1 MVNFS
6 KPVTIKKIY
15 SSDWEMPDKNN
26 PGQKISGTSFKME
39 IEDSTD
45 RINPLLK
52 VSPECFKLFGFDDPL
67 KVAEYT
73 NRQWALEVACIAKSS
88 GNGIINDIFV
98 VDIQPILK
106 K

>member
-1 MVNFS
+1 MVDFS
-6 KPVTIKKIY
+6 RPVTIKKIY
-15 SSDWEMPDKNN
+15 SSDWEMPDRNN
-26 PGQKISGTSFKME
+26 PSQKISGVSYKME
-39 IEDSTD
+39 VEDSTD

-52 VSPECFKLFGFDDPL
+52 ISPECFKLFGFDDPL

-73 NRQWALEVACIAKSS
+73 NKQWMLNILCIAKSS

-98 VDIQPILK
+98 GDIQPVSK